1 MHIITGASGQ
11 VGSAVT
17 ANLLKKDEPVKG
29 IIRNEKKAGKLK
41 ERGANVAMADIH
53 DLTALT
59 NVCRDGH
66 TFFAITPETGK
77 EKDVLA
83 DMAGVL
89 ENYRK
94 AVERS
99 SIKRVV
105 GLSSMGAQYT
115 EKSGNLL
122 MSHMLEGAFKGLDVQ
137 QSFIRP
143 AYYFSNW
150 LLYLPVIKEQKILP
164 TFFPPDLA
172 IPMTSPMDVAD
183 LAATV
188 LLKDD
193 EQIYELQGPASY
205 SSDNVAAAFSEA
217 LGIPVKAQQIPR
229 DQWDSTLAEA
239 GFSPDGIKNFIE
251 MTETVVDGRAKP
263 EGTHTTVTGK
273 TTLQEY
279 IQKAVNEP
287 A

>member
-11 VGSAVT
+11 VGSAVA
-17 ANLLKKDEPVKG
+17 ANLIKKGESVKG

-41 ERGANVAMADIH
+41 EQGASVGIADIH
-53 DLTALT
+53 DPEALAGA
-59 NVCRDGH
+59 CRDGH

-77 EKDVLA
+77 EKDVLG
-83 DMAGVL
+83 DMAIVL
-89 ENYRK
+89 DNYRK
-94 AVERS
+94 AVEGS
-99 SIKRVV
+99 SIKRIV
-105 GLSSMGAQYT
+105 GLSSMGAQFT

-122 MSHMLEGAFKGLDVQ
+122 MSHMLEQAFKGLDVQ

-164 TFFPPDLA
+164 TFFPPDLS
-172 IPMTSPMDVAD
+172 IPMASPMDVAD

-188 LLKDD
+188 LLGKD
-193 EQIYELQGPASY
+193 EKIYELEGPATY
-205 SSDNVAAAFSEA
+205 SSDDVAAAFSEA
-217 LGIPVKAQQIPR
+217 LGIPVKTQQILR
-229 DQWDSTLAEA
+229 EQWDSTLADA

-273 TTLQEY
+273 TTLQEF
-279 IQKAVNEP
+279 IRKAV

>member
-17 ANLLKKDEPVKG
+17 ANLLKKGESVKG

-41 ERGANVAMADIH
+41 EQGANVGIADIH
-53 DLTALT
+53 DPEALASA
-59 NVCRDGH
+59 CRDGH

-77 EKDVLA
+77 EKDVLG
-83 DMAGVL
+83 DMAIVL
-89 ENYRK
+89 NNYRK
-94 AVERS
+94 AVEGS
-99 SIKRVV
+99 SIERIV
-105 GLSSMGAQYT
+105 GLSSMGAQFT

-122 MSHMLEGAFKGLDVQ
+122 MSHMLEQAFKGLDVQ

-172 IPMTSPMDVAD
+172 IPMASPMDVAD

-188 LLKDD
+188 LLEKD
-193 EQIYELQGPASY
+193 EKTYELEGPATY
-205 SSDNVAAAFSEA
+205 SSDDVAAAFSEA
-217 LGIPVKAQQIPR
+217 LGMPVKTQQIPR
-229 DQWDSTLAEA
+229 EQWDSTLADA

-251 MTETVVDGRAKP
+251 MTETVVDGRARP
-263 EGTHTTVTGK
+263 EGTHTTVTGR
-273 TTLQEY
+273 TTLQEF
-279 IQKAVNEP
+279 IRKAV